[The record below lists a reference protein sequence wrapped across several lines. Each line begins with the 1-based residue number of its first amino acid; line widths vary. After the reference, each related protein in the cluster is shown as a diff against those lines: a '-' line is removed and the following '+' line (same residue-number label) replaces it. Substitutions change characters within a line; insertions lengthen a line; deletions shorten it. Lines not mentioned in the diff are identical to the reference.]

1 VDEGVFERD
10 TDITIHLP
18 ADDASAVR
26 ALARSRGVSESELLR
41 EWDVGDTALIKA
53 RAPNH

>member
-1 VDEGVFERD
+1 MDEGVFERD